1 MVNEMGRYIITYAET
16 YEENYEVE
24 AGDWKEA
31 QEKLISDIR
40 KGIRKRPEKCCDKRC
55 KATRVLLK

>member
-1 MVNEMGRYIITYAET
+1 MGRYIITYAET

-40 KGIRKRPEKCCDKRC
+40 KGIRKRPENVAIRDAKQQESC
-55 KATRVLLK
+55 